1 MTLPSKMKALVL
13 KQGGYS
19 TGVASYTPKSLA
31 PFLAY
36 EEIDVPK
43 PGKGQVLVKMRCSSV
58 NPSDLVFFQG
68 NYGQPRIK
76 GQPAGFEAVGDV
88 VASGGGFM
96 ANMLKGKRV
105 AFVAHN
111 SGSWAEYVIAD
122 AATSIA
128 LRKDVRDEDG
138 AAMIVN
144 PLTAHAMFDMVKRSG
159 SKAFVMTAASSQLCK
174 LMAGLARDEGYTA
187 ISVVRRD
194 SQMDHLRELGAA
206 HVLNSE
212 KKDFAE
218 RFGAVC
224 KSEKPVLLLDAVTG
238 PIASRMFSLMGP
250 RARWVIYGRLTEEP
264 TTLQDP
270 GQFIFMT
277 KQVEGFWLVNWM
289 QSTPLLSKIR
299 VIRTVQKRFASG
311 AWQTEVAARVPLKDA
326 HKQLP
331 GLLAGENK
339 GKILLVPDDRQP

>member
-1 MTLPSKMKALVL
+1 MTLPDKMKALVL
-13 KQGGYS
+13 KEGGYS
-19 TGVASYTPKSLA
+19 AELATYTPESLA
-31 PFLAY
+31 PFLSYQEVA
-36 EEIDVPK
+36 VPK

-58 NPSDLVFFQG
+58 NPSDVVFIQG
-68 NYGQPRIK
+68 NYGQPRIE

-88 VASGGGFM
+88 VASGGGLM

-105 AFVAHN
+105 AFVAHD

-122 AATSIA
+122 AATCIG

-159 SKAFVMTAASSQLCK
+159 SKAFVMTAAASQLCK

-194 SQMDHLRELGAA
+194 SQIKHLKELGAA
-206 HVLNSE
+206 HVLNSDG
-212 KKDFAE
+212 KDFADE
-218 RFGAVC
+218 FAAVC
-224 KSEKPVLLLDAVTG
+224 KAEKPVMLLDALTG
-238 PIASRMFSLMGP
+238 PVASTIFRLMGQ
-250 RARWVIYGRLTEEP
+250 RARWVIYGRLTDEP

-270 GQFIFMT
+270 GHFIFMN
-277 KQVEGFWLVNWM
+277 KKVEGFWLVNWM
-289 QSTPLLSKIR
+289 RNTSLLTKLK
-299 VIRTVQKRFASG
+299 VIRAVQKRFATG
-311 AWQTEVAARVPLKDA
+311 AWQTEVAARVALSDA

-331 GLLAGENK
+331 KLLAGENT
-339 GKILLVPDDRQP
+339 GKILLVPDEQG

>member
-1 MTLPSKMKALVL
+1 MTLPSRMKALVL
-13 KQGGYS
+13 TEGGYS
-19 TGVASYTPKSLA
+19 AELASYTPESLA

-36 EEIDVPK
+36 EEVDVPR
-43 PGKGQVLVKMRCSSV
+43 PAKGQVLIRMRCSSV
-58 NPSDLVFFQG
+58 NPSDVIFFQG

-88 VASGGGFM
+88 VATGGGLM
-96 ANMLKGKRV
+96 ASMLSGKRV

-122 AATSIA
+122 AATCIA

-144 PLTAHAMFDMVKRSG
+144 PLTAHAMFDLVKRSG

-174 LMAGLARDEGYTA
+174 LMASLARDEGYTA

-194 SQMDHLRELGAA
+194 SQIEHLKELGAA
-206 HVLNSE
+206 HVLNCE
-212 KKDFAE
+212 KKDFADT
-218 RFGAVC
+218 FAAVC
-224 KSEKPVLLLDAVTG
+224 KSEKPVMLLDAVTG
-238 PIASRMFSLMGP
+238 PVSSTMFSLMGP
-250 RARWVIYGRLTEEP
+250 RARWVIYGRLTDEP

-289 QSTPLLSKIR
+289 QNTPLLAKLR
-299 VIRTVQKRFASG
+299 VVRTVQKRFATG
-311 AWQTEVAARVPLKDA
+311 AWQTEVAARVPLKDV

-331 GLLAGENK
+331 GLLKGENK
-339 GKILLVPDDRQP
+339 GKILLVPDDYRP